1 MARVLVTGATGFI
14 GRQLVEALQSR
25 GDDVTCLV
33 RTKSPADSL
42 SNQDIRPIIGDVT
55 DPDSLPAAVADAN
68 TVYHVAGLTKAN
80 SLAAFCRVNE
90 SGVRNVVEACTQRT
104 TPPTVLVVS
113 SLAAAGPMTEPR
125 PRTELDPIRPVS
137 KYGRSKRAG
146 ELAAETFAKDVPI
159 TVIRP
164 PVVLGPGDVAGLTL
178 FRGIRRF
185 RSFTVLRK
193 PRLVSVVHV
202 ADLVSAMICAAERGE
217 RLGGA
222 SRSTILDDSPVANR
236 RNAAPGYYFIAADEQ
251 QTFVELGR
259 MVARAVGR
267 PHAWTLR
274 VPNVA
279 LWLAGATGEL
289 IGQVSRRP
297 RYMNLDRARDVAA
310 GHWACSAEKAH
321 RELGFAVGAPLEER
335 IRQTAQWYVDHGWL
349 RSIENRWAE
358 RK

>member
-1 MARVLVTGATGFI
+1 
-14 GRQLVEALQSR
+14 VEA
-25 GDDVTCLV
+25 
-33 RTKSPADSL
+33 
-42 SNQDIRPIIGDVT
+42 
-55 DPDSLPAAVADAN
+55 
-68 TVYHVAGLTKAN
+68 
-80 SLAAFCRVNE
+80 
-90 SGVRNVVEACTQRT
+90 
-104 TPPTVLVVS
+104 
-113 SLAAAGPMTEPR
+113 
-125 PRTELDPIRPVS
+125 
-137 KYGRSKRAG
+137 
-146 ELAAETFAKDVPI
+146 FAKDVPI

-217 RLGGA
+217 RLSGMG
-222 SRSTILDDSPVANR
+222 RSTNLDDSPVANR

-274 VPNVA
+274 VPNVT
-279 LWLAGATGEL
+279 LWLAGTAGEL
-289 IGQVSRRP
+289 IGQVTRRA

-310 GHWACSAEKAH
+310 GHWACSAEKAR
-321 RELGFAVGAPLEER
+321 RELGFTVGAPLEER
-335 IRQTAQWYVDHGWL
+335 IQQTAQWYVDHGWL
-349 RSIENRWAE
+349 RSIENRWAVA
-358 RK
+358 K